1 MEILL
6 SIQSKSDGSV
16 REVPSALAEG
26 LVIGRGAE
34 DGILLE
40 GADLSR
46 EHFVLTED
54 GTAVYVTDLSA
65 NGTWVNG
72 KQIRKSV
79 RTRVRP
85 DDSIQV
91 PGYVLTF
98 RIVDQT
104 QPSSPA
110 SEGEVPRPSL
120 VVAPPE
126 STQAVIVPQKQGRQA
141 RLQPVS
147 QFLSSFT
154 GMEKFMF
161 FVALSGLLLLYTYVT
176 S

>member
-6 SIQSKSDGSV
+6 SIQSKNDGGV
-16 REVPSALAEG
+16 REVQSALDEG
-26 LVIGRGAE
+26 LVVGRGAE
-34 DGILLE
+34 QGILLE

-46 EHFVLTED
+46 EHFVLTQE
-54 GTAVYVTDLSA
+54 GTTVYITDLSA

-72 KQIRKSV
+72 KQIKKSAK
-79 RTRVRP
+79 TRVRP

-98 RIVDQT
+98 RIVDQA
-104 QPSSPA
+104 QPPNPSAEP
-110 SEGEVPRPSL
+110 EPPRPSL
-120 VVAPPE
+120 VVSSAPPNLA
-126 STQAVIVPQKQGRQA
+126 AVVPQKQGPFA
-141 RLQPVS
+141 LLHPVS
-147 QFLSSFT
+147 QFVSSFT

-161 FVALSGLLLLYTYVT
+161 LIALSGLILLYTYAA